1 MTKLILSS
9 GWSTNGSHRLTAVV
23 PAIAVVMLFLIPTNC
38 NAQGTESLASIEA
51 AATGAGASGPAE
63 HTLEKNKNEFGLWT
77 GSSLGL
83 PAALGGSQNRKI
95 PLLIGLR
102 YGRVLITSK
111 QVGLEYTFDVVPVAV
126 VSGPKGG
133 FSNPGGVASPGG
145 GRDYAYGIG
154 FIPVGFK
161 LFVAPEHRVKPYL
174 TVSSGP
180 FYFITQVPVPN
191 SARFNFLSTAGGGVQ
206 IFVSSRRA
214 ITVEY
219 RIGHLSNA
227 GVGNL
232 NPGFN
237 SSTIHAGFSVFR

>member
-1 MTKLILSS
+1 MRNLITSRGGLAAS
-9 GWSTNGSHRLTAVV
+9 NI
-23 PAIAVVMLFLIPTNC
+23 IAVVGIPATIALMCFLTPMKC
-38 NAQGTESLASIEA
+38 DAQVGER
-51 AATGAGASGPAE
+51 
-63 HTLEKNKNEFGLWT
+63 TLEKNKNEFGAWA

-83 PAALGGSQNRKI
+83 PAAPGGSRDRKI

-102 YGRVLITSK
+102 YGRVLGAGK
-111 QVGLEYTFDVVPVAV
+111 YAALEYTLDVVPVAV

-145 GRDYAYGIG
+145 GRDYAYGAG
-154 FIPVGFK
+154 VIPVGFK
-161 LFVAPEHRVKPYL
+161 MFVAPQHRIKPYV

-180 FYFITQVPVPN
+180 FYFSKQVPVPN
-191 SARFNFLSTAGGGVQ
+191 SAQFNFLSTGGGGIQ
-206 IFVSSRRA
+206 IFLSERRA
-214 ITVEY
+214 ISIEY
-219 RIGHLSNA
+219 RVGHLSNA

>member
-1 MTKLILSS
+1 MTKSISP
-9 GWSTNGSHRLTAVV
+9 GRSTLGSNRLATAVIA
-23 PAIAVVMLFLIPTNC
+23 AIAAVLVCLTPIKC
-38 NAQGTESLASIEA
+38 DAQAAESGGSIERF
-51 AATGAGASGPAE
+51 TGAGGRSQPE
-63 HTLEKNKNEFGLWT
+63 HTLEDKKNEFGVWA
-77 GSSLGL
+77 GGSLGL
-83 PAALGGSQNRKI
+83 PTALGGSRDRKI

-102 YGRVLITSK
+102 YGRVLIANK
-111 QVGLEYTFDVVPVAV
+111 NAGLEYTFDVVPVAV
-126 VSGPKGG
+126 VSGPNGG
-133 FSNPGGVASPGG
+133 FSNPGGVESPGG
-145 GRDYAYGIG
+145 GRDYVYGIG

-161 LFVAPEHRVKPYL
+161 LFVAPEHRVKPYV

-180 FYFITQVPVPN
+180 IYFSRQVPVPD

-214 ITVEY
+214 ISIEY
-219 RIGHLSNA
+219 RVGHLSNA

>member
-1 MTKLILSS
+1 MKKKERGNMRNLITSRGGLAA
-9 GWSTNGSHRLTAVV
+9 SHIIAALAIPATIALICLLT
-23 PAIAVVMLFLIPTNC
+23 PIKC
-38 NAQGTESLASIEA
+38 DAQMG
-51 AATGAGASGPAE
+51 E
-63 HTLEKNKNEFGLWT
+63 HTLEKNKNEFGAWA

-83 PAALGGSQNRKI
+83 PAALGGSRDRKI

-102 YGRVLITSK
+102 YGRVLSAGK
-111 QVGLEYTFDVVPVAV
+111 YAALEYTLDLVPVAV

-145 GRDYAYGIG
+145 GRDYAYGAG
-154 FIPVGFK
+154 VIPVGFK
-161 LFVAPEHRVKPYL
+161 MFVAPQHRIKPYV

-180 FYFITQVPVPN
+180 FYFSKQVPVPN
-191 SARFNFLSTAGGGVQ
+191 SAQFNFLSTGGGGIQ
-206 IFVSSRRA
+206 IFLSERRA
-214 ITVEY
+214 ISIEY
-219 RIGHLSNA
+219 RVGHLSNA